1 MFLSQENVFIFNN
14 EALVFLDDLKVVS
27 LQIIFLLKI
36 RNINRPYN
44 IENVRG
50 LSTKGTCYP
59 ICTSQN

>member
-14 EALVFLDDLKVVS
+14 EALVFLVGS